1 MNLFLINKLLFF
13 MLRKLNVVLVF
24 LSKRTI
30 LGPNAQYGQYCT
42 LFDQPDS
49 RLYVTDKKY
58 SISVEIY
65 FVWFMFVKVI
75 NNKCISEAV
84 QQNLAFQSTYIWQ
97 VCCQYQYHAP
107 FFQCCCIYW
116 IYQNS
121 KMLTSGWNFL
131 WR

>member
-1 MNLFLINKLLFF
+1 

-58 SISVEIY
+58 YIP
-65 FVWFMFVKVI
+65 
-75 NNKCISEAV
+75 
-84 QQNLAFQSTYIWQ
+84 FQLKFILFDL
-97 VCCQYQYHAP
+97 C
-107 FFQCCCIYW
+107 
-116 IYQNS
+116 
-121 KMLTSGWNFL
+121 L
-131 WR
+131 

>member
-49 RLYVTDKKY
+49 RLYVTDEKY

-65 FVWFMFVKVI
+65 FV
-75 NNKCISEAV
+75 
-84 QQNLAFQSTYIWQ
+84 
-97 VCCQYQYHAP
+97 
-107 FFQCCCIYW
+107 
-116 IYQNS
+116 
-121 KMLTSGWNFL
+121 
-131 WR
+131 

>member
-30 LGPNAQYGQYCT
+30 LGPKAQYGQYCT

-65 FVWFMFVKVI
+65 FV
-75 NNKCISEAV
+75 
-84 QQNLAFQSTYIWQ
+84 
-97 VCCQYQYHAP
+97 
-107 FFQCCCIYW
+107 
-116 IYQNS
+116 
-121 KMLTSGWNFL
+121 
-131 WR
+131 